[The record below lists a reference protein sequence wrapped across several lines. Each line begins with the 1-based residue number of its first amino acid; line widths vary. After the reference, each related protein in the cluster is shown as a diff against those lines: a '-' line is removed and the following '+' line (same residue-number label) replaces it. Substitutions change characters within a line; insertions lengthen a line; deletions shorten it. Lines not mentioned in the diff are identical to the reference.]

1 MLPVKLLEP
10 FAIGAL
16 VAPSRVIFGPHE
28 TNLGLRRSISQRH
41 VTYYR
46 RRAAGGAGVIITEE
60 ASVHESDW
68 PYERAP
74 LAVDCA
80 EGWSAVAD
88 ACHGEGSLVLAGL
101 GHAGG
106 QGTSHWSQR
115 ELWAPSRVPEVNTRE
130 VPKWMEPED
139 IDAVVSGFGAAARI
153 AVRAGCDGVEINAG
167 QYSLVRQFLSGLTNQ
182 RGDEWGED
190 RTKFLMDIL
199 AAVRGEIGGGRIL
212 ALRLSCDELAPWAGI
227 TPDQAPE
234 LAALI
239 VDRAASGPAGGLD
252 MLTVVRGSIYSTS
265 ATRPDGHTPPGF
277 NIALAR
283 SVAASVAETTVAASA
298 AAAPV
303 AASVAAAPV
312 GAAADGGD
320 RPEAGAGVR
329 IVVQGSIVD
338 VEMAESALIGEAGAT
353 GVIDGVEMTRALI
366 SDADLVAKVRAG
378 EASRVRPCSL
388 TNQRSQVRDNRN
400 PIVTSSGDPFSGHE
414 TEDQPVGGQA
424 AIPVALTIVGAGP
437 AGLEAAR
444 VAASRGHEVT
454 LIEGSER
461 TGGMARVAA
470 NVPGFQRLALLAD
483 WLEAECKILGVEI
496 LTGQR
501 VSAAELLAGSRGH
514 IIVATGGGNGRQGYS
529 ATRAADVRWAADV
542 LEDSGSLPDG
552 RVLIW
557 DPIGG
562 SIGVGVAELL
572 AAQGRAVHLAT
583 QDNIVGNELARSG
596 DLAPANARLQQAG
609 VELHRRVIL
618 RAVKKGSAVLEG
630 RFNGETMS
638 LKAAVVI
645 DAGHRLP
652 DESLWQEL
660 QGMPDVDVVR
670 IGDCVAPR
678 TIHDAI
684 LEGRRAA
691 LALG

>member
-28 TNLGLRRSISQRH
+28 TNLGSRRSISQRH
-41 VTYYR
+41 VAYYR

-60 ASVHESDW
+60 ASVHASDW

-74 LAVDCA
+74 LAADCA
-80 EGWSAVAD
+80 EGWGAVSD
-88 ACHGEGSLVLAGL
+88 ACHAEGSLVLAAL

-139 IDAVVSGFGAAARI
+139 IDAVVAGFGVAARI

-182 RGDEWGED
+182 RDDEWGQD
-190 RTKFLMDIL
+190 RSKFLMDIL
-199 AAVRGEIGGGRIL
+199 AEVRVEIGSDRIL

-227 TPDQAPE
+227 TPEQAPE
-234 LAALI
+234 LASSIAES
-239 VDRAASGPAGGLD
+239 AASGPAGGLD

-283 SVAASVAETTVAASA
+283 SVASAVATTTVATTTAEPDA
-298 AAAPV
+298 AL
-303 AASVAAAPV
+303 
-312 GAAADGGD
+312 GGVWL
-320 RPEAGAGVR
+320 ETGAGVR
-329 IVVQGSIVD
+329 IVAQGSIVD
-338 VEMAESALIGEAGAT
+338 VEMAESALSGGPHAV
-353 GVIDGVEMTRALI
+353 GVLDGVEMTRALI

-378 EASRVRPCSL
+378 ESSRVRPCTL

-414 TEDQPVGGQA
+414 TEDRPIAGLAPNPTAV
-424 AIPVALTIVGAGP
+424 TIVGAGP

-444 VAASRGHEVT
+444 VAASRGHKVT
-454 LIEGSER
+454 LCEGSDR
-461 TGGMARVAA
+461 TGGMVRVVA
-470 NVPGFQRLALLAD
+470 NVPGFDRVALLAD
-483 WLEAECKILGVEI
+483 WLEAECRILGVEI
-496 LTGQR
+496 QLGHR
-501 VSAAELLAGSRGH
+501 VSAAELLAGPGRH
-514 IIVATGGGNGRQGYS
+514 VIIATGGTHGRQSYS
-529 ATRAADVRWAADV
+529 TTRAAEVRWASDV
-542 LEDSGSLPDG
+542 LENPGSLPG
-552 RVLIW
+552 GPVLIW

-572 AAQGRAVHLAT
+572 ASQGRAVHLAT

-596 DLAPANARLQQAG
+596 DLAPANARLQQAS
-609 VELHRRVIL
+609 VQLHRRVIL

-630 RFNGETMS
+630 RFNGETTT

-652 DESLWQEL
+652 DETLWDDL
-660 QGMPDVDVVR
+660 QGARGVDVTRV
-670 IGDCVAPR
+670 GDCVAPR

>member
-1 MLPVKLLEP
+1 MKLLEP

-41 VTYYR
+41 VAYYR

-60 ASVHESDW
+60 ASVHASDW

-74 LAVDCA
+74 LAADCA
-80 EGWSAVAD
+80 EGWAAVAD

-139 IDAVVSGFGAAARI
+139 IDSVVAGFGAAARA

-182 RGDEWGED
+182 RGDEWGAD

-199 AAVRGEIGGGRIL
+199 AAVRAEIGGARIL

-227 TPDQAPE
+227 TPEQAPE
-234 LAALI
+234 LASSI
-239 VDRAASGPAGGLD
+239 VHSAASGPAGGLD
-252 MLTVVRGSIYSTS
+252 ILTVVRGSIYSSS
-265 ATRPDGHTPPGF
+265 ATRPDGHTPAGF
-277 NIALAR
+277 NIGFAR
-283 SVAASVAETTVAASA
+283 SVAAA
-298 AAAPV
+298 
-303 AASVAAAPV
+303 VAAATQVAATPA
-312 GAAADGGD
+312 GETGDAADGGD
-320 RPEAGAGVR
+320 RFEPGAGVR
-329 IVVQGSIVD
+329 IVAQGSIVD
-338 VEMAESALIGEAGAT
+338 VEMAESVLATGAGVT

-378 EASRVRPCSL
+378 KSSRVRPCTL

-414 TEDQPVGGQA
+414 TEDQPTAGRA
-424 AIPVALTIVGAGP
+424 ATPVEVTVVGAGP

-444 VAASRGHEVT
+444 VAAARGHRVT
-454 LIEGSER
+454 VYEGADR
-461 TGGMARVAA
+461 TGGMVRVAA
-470 NVPGFQRLALLAD
+470 NVPGFERLALLAD
-483 WLEAECKILGVEI
+483 WLEAECSILGVEI
-496 LTGQR
+496 RTGHR
-501 VSAAELLAGSRGH
+501 VSPDELLAGPGGH
-514 IIVATGGGNGRQGYS
+514 VIVATGGANGRQSYS
-529 ATRAADVRWAADV
+529 TTRAADVRWAADV
-542 LEDSGSLPDG
+542 LEDPESLPDG
-552 RVLIW
+552 PVLIW

-572 AAQGRAVHLAT
+572 ASRGRAVHLAT

-630 RFNGETMS
+630 RFNGEATT

-652 DESLWQEL
+652 DESLWNEL
-660 QGMPDVDVVR
+660 QGAPGVDVTR